1 VSAPQSAVP
10 SVVPSAARR
19 SIEVTGAWAQRLLA
33 VFEHGSVDGSIAI
46 LAGRIR
52 EYAGADAGAWLPLRV
67 YWVDADG
74 RLTETLHNITVELAG
89 YGPLA
94 DDGDAEVNI
103 YISLPTDR
111 GCYATAK
118 FLK

>member
-1 VSAPQSAVP
+1 VSAGPSAG
-10 SVVPSAARR
+10 PSAARR
-19 SIEVTGAWAQRLLA
+19 TIEVTGAWAQRLLA
-33 VFEHGSVDGSIAI
+33 VFEHGSVDGSVAV

-52 EYAGADAGAWLPLRV
+52 EYAGADTWLPQRV

-74 RLTETLHNITVELAG
+74 RLTETLHSVTVELAG

-111 GCYATAK
+111 GCYVTAK

>member
-1 VSAPQSAVP
+1 VSAGPSAG
-10 SVVPSAARR
+10 PSAARR
-19 SIEVTGAWAQRLLA
+19 TIEVTGAWEQRLLA
-33 VFEHGSVDGSIAI
+33 VFEHGSVDGSIAV

-52 EYAGADAGAWLPLRV
+52 EYAGADTGAWLPQRV

-74 RLTETLHNITVELAG
+74 RLTETLHNVTVELAG

-94 DDGDAEVNI
+94 ADDAAAEVNI
-103 YISLPTDR
+103 YVSLPTDR
-111 GCYATAK
+111 GSYVTAK

>member
-1 VSAPQSAVP
+1 VSTPQSAVP

-89 YGPLA
+89 YA
-94 DDGDAEVNI
+94 DADAEVNI
-103 YISLPTDR
+103 YVSLPTDR
-111 GCYATAK
+111 GCYVTAK